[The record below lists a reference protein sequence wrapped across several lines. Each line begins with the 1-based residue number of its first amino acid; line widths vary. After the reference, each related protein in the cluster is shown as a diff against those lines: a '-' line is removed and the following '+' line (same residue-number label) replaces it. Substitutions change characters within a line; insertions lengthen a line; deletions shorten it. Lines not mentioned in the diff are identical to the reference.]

1 VFLVGCYGPTYQT
14 GTPCETACPGD
25 LVCVDRVCREPG
37 DVPALDAAVLADTP
51 TVDGPAG
58 DVDGDGHGDGADN
71 CPGLANADQHD
82 EDGDLHGDVCD
93 PCPHLAGTL
102 ADADG
107 DTIGDACDPQPS
119 VPKQVLRFFD
129 PFTVDRD
136 EWQPQSGA
144 TRVGE
149 TLRLSGSGFTE
160 LLIPTGGLR
169 IEAAGTVETV
179 SGTADHQFAIGFGVN
194 ANETRYHYCEFYDDP
209 NNEGATL
216 ISEAI
221 DGSFPSLAQT
231 PYNGVLPLGAFAMRI
246 DESVAAQRI
255 VLQATVGGQVQPL
268 LMAST
273 ANAPV
278 LLSGSKLGFWVE
290 NIDAR
295 IHYVW
300 VIETL
305 P

>member
-1 VFLVGCYGPTYQT
+1 LLVGCYSPTYQT
-14 GTPCETACPGD
+14 GTPCETACPGE

-37 DVPALDAAVLADTP
+37 DVAAVDAAMLVDTT

-71 CPGLANADQHD
+71 CPGLASPDRRRGRRPA
-82 EDGDLHGDVCD
+82 GDVTVSA
-93 PCPHLAGTL
+93 PGGP
-102 ADADG
+102 ADADS
-107 DTIGDACDPQPS
+107 DKIGDACDWPS
-119 VPKQVLRFFD
+119 AAQVLRFFD
-129 PFTVDRD
+129 PFHRIATNRLVRATGSARRYDCRDRG
-136 EWQPQSGA
+136 SGA
-144 TRVGE
+144 ADPDR
-149 TLRLSGSGFTE
+149 GS
-160 LLIPTGGLR
+160 R
-169 IEAAGTVETV
+169 QAAGDRARR
-179 SGTADHQFAIGFGVN
+179 TADHQLAIAFGVN